1 MAALALCH
9 DFMMAWG
16 YWTCYSSYSGP
27 NTVGGRGG
35 QQAHGG
41 RGGQVLLDRQ
51 QPQNNELY
59 YHHSKQN
66 NSAKQHSRDRSLE
79 RESRQLLISNST
91 GTGNSAS
98 DNSSGGQKL
107 SNHHANVATENH
119 VEPEK
124 VAFERRLL
132 LGDPDWGSRTIADRN
147 TLPRKK
153 QPEYDKNSD
162 RDNNAIYGAS
172 TACTGGASTSNSSRG
187 RRGSSK
193 MVSTPPDS
201 LSRKSM
207 EEEDDNFC
215 PACAQNSNRESRV
228 SFGSLASSSRGSS
241 NKHQRTRSR
250 SQDDD
255 CDYSSDHGEGH
266 VPCVAPGERHVHH
279 DRGGSGGH
287 HGSGRHDRGG
297 GGGHESSHVSSSL
310 PTPPPPPFCSQRD
323 LIRHQ
328 ASLLETINQKMA
340 FLSAFKL
347 PPAMNTNPMVQH
359 QAPPPQVPN
368 PPPVQSATAAS
379 HAAAASMNISSKYN
393 TIGPSASA
401 YYFEHQ
407 SQPPL
412 PSAASVASQQQSRS
426 RSSSHHP
433 VTESKRSSSR

>member
-1 MAALALCH
+1 
-9 DFMMAWG
+9 MAWG

-279 DRGGSGGH
+279 DRSSGSGGH

>member
-66 NSAKQHSRDRSLE
+66 NSAKQPRDRSLE

-241 NKHQRTRSR
+241 NKHRTRSR

-266 VPCVAPGERHVHH
+266 VPCVAPGERHVHQ
-279 DRGGSGGH
+279 DRGHGSGGH
-287 HGSGRHDRGG
+287 HGSGRHDRGGG

-368 PPPVQSATAAS
+368 PPPVQSATAAA
-379 HAAAASMNISSKYN
+379 HAAAAMNISSKYN

-412 PSAASVASQQQSRS
+412 PSAASASSQQQSRS